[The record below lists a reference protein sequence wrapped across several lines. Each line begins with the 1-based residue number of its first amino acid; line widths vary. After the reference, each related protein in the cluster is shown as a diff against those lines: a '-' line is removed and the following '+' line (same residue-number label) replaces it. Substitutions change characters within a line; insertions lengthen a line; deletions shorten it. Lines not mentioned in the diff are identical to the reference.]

1 MYILATIVLKNATTQ
16 SLDFKFFEKISYV
29 LMKARLSAQVMV

>member
-1 MYILATIVLKNATTQ
+1 MYLLATIVLKNATTQ
-16 SLDFKFFEKISYV
+16 GFDIKFFEKISFV